1 LEIAKYVV
9 GVGFNF
15 PRAEMDKLDKI
26 LKDTEKKLSAFTV
39 SKFKVDK
46 AALKEVL
53 SFAFEMASRQISFNI
68 SRFSVD
74 KAALH
79 NALAR
84 ASSGA
89 NVNIGGAAQ
98 SYGGGFGI
106 PGLSQAEWRQRE
118 KEKRDEWNS
127 KRRVMHEEAAIRREE
142 GNVRREHAREMQ
154 ELRNSHRGATGPR
167 STPRGRGHSAGGM
180 SFIGGASAALVPIM
194 ALAAGGYGLHA
205 LNKRNQAVQS
215 AELTAEAVAS
225 SNGLSQ
231 GAGAENFEWLKGLAR
246 KTGFSYMENAQNYN
260 SFMANSLGMGET
272 TQQSQKMFKGIAE
285 YSRVMHVDKYH
296 QKLIF
301 NAFDRMLGK
310 GKVGSMELTKELGSY
325 LPGAKSIF
333 AQAWQEKTGGKLTG
347 QEAIEALTVAMKAG
361 KVISKDVVPI
371 ATRIMEERAAPT
383 IEHASHTPQSEQ
395 ANMDNSINDL
405 AVIANKSGV
414 EEGFA
419 RIFNTISTGL
429 DESGGLVVKLS
440 EGFNE
445 ATIEASKLLLFPQ
458 SFARALDGRDSQV
471 ADWLG
476 AKQTAELQTDWAEIS
491 SSLKEIWAL
500 GTPNWLPSLKDVA
513 QGMKDGIGVGALISR
528 KARETSSAM
537 GEIYDDHGP
546 LSAGYFGLKTALNM
560 GLTGRAMNKVLDVV
574 PFGRTNPM
582 AGPMGRFANSMSG
595 DIDTFAEYNMEKEGF
610 KGTPE
615 EWRAHNTEGNK
626 NFHLGLM
633 GDDGKVSGGRTIGD
647 ITPLTTDA
655 KSSADTWT
663 EGHKGDTQEKASGYT
678 DAANKIRA
686 GGSEALNPNIQ
697 THLEGD
703 KVVTNTFYMEF
714 HLTGGKDEITEWAR
728 SHLQNEINKAL
739 PYAPIR

>member
-1 LEIAKYVV
+1 MEIAKYVV

-89 NVNIGGAAQ
+89 NVNIGGVAQ

-167 STPRGRGHSAGGM
+167 STPRGRGRSVGGM

-347 QEAIEALTVAMKAG
+347 QEAIEALGVAMKAG
-361 KVISKDVVPI
+361 LVNSKEVVPI

-383 IEHASHTPQSEQ
+383 IEHASHTSQSEQ
-395 ANMDNSINDL
+395 QNMDNSINDL

-500 GTPNWLPSLKDVA
+500 SSPAWLPSLKDVA
-513 QGMKDGIGVGALISR
+513 QMLKDSIGVVALLS
-528 KARETSSAM
+528 KKGRETSSVM
-537 GEIYDDHGP
+537 GQIYDDAGNP
-546 LSAGYFGLKTALNM
+546 ITGAAEAGYFGLKTALNS
-560 GLTGRAMNKVLDVV
+560 GLTGKAMNKVLDTV
-574 PFGRTNPM
+574 PFGRSNPM
-582 AGPMGRFANSMSG
+582 SGPMGSFANYMSG
-595 DIDTFAEYNMEKEGF
+595 DTDTFAQYYMDKEGF

-615 EWRAHNTEGNK
+615 EWRAHNTESNK
-626 NFHLGLM
+626 QSALGLF
-633 GDDGKVSGGRTIGD
+633 GGQGTGLSYSS
-647 ITPLTTDA
+647 TADA

-663 EGHKGDTQEKASGYT
+663 DGHKGDTQEKASGYT
-678 DAANKIRA
+678 DTANKVVA
-686 GGSEALNPNIQ
+686 GGTEALNPSINN
-697 THLEGD
+697 
-703 KVVTNTFYMEF
+703 NTFNMEF
-714 HLTGGKDEITEWAR
+714 HLTGGKDEVEEWAKN
-728 SHLQNEINKAL
+728 SFKKEIEKAM
-739 PYAPIR
+739 PNAPMR